1 MAFYYQTK
9 QQSNLTLD
17 LFFQC
22 RDTTTVASEPGELP
36 MQSTVSLE
44 GQDDSNEQRLLEDS
58 EKCSTQ
64 VTSSQENRE
73 VEIFM
78 SDASNSEREKG
89 ESCLSGCQ
97 HYRCCRIF
105 HNSNLGILLR

>member
-1 MAFYYQTK
+1 M
-9 QQSNLTLD
+9 
-17 LFFQC
+17 FFQC
-22 RDTTTVASEPGELP
+22 RDTTTVASEPGELS

-73 VEIFM
+73 VEIFI

-89 ESCLSGCQ
+89 ESCFCGCQ
-97 HYRCCRIF
+97 QYRCCRIF